1 MKMKDTN
8 RKILNL
14 ILLTVVLIFSS
25 NFISAQEITK
35 SLNYE
40 TSCENEVCT
49 TMIYSYEKYFLRNNV
64 WEEIDEDFFD
74 CSANGETK
82 FCTNNYRFN
91 VVAKGN
97 GEVSAF
103 RNGEE
108 DRFKL
113 MDFRNNSL
121 RFSPVL
127 RDGMLVYEDV
137 IPGYIDI
144 EYKFYPDK
152 LKENIVVKQPLPNL
166 ERDFNIK
173 FSKIGANFIMRD
185 FIICDSKDV
194 CIRTEHSEKG
204 NDVSVRIPS
213 WFLNHENVTYPVYI
227 DPSIE
232 LNDSFILWNGFVT
245 NGTNDTYTR
254 TNNPNANIKLGNFLT
269 FILIGNTTT
278 TIEEHANGNIEWN
291 VSSIPD
297 GSKVYNIT
305 LSVFTATSDG
315 GSQNATINV
324 THMEKTSSHYEDNE
338 TYCYGNCHFYK
349 DMSNGTIYKSSS
361 IITQQRI
368 NLSLSNTAN
377 TKLENSL
384 SSDIFGT
391 GLIGKYSTTN
401 ELWVK
406 SRDVSNADKRPVLIV
421 TYGVNSADAN
431 LAIAEGINNSLPNNL
446 IESAQQIYL
455 VNENGQ
461 HYTGTFD
468 KTTIFGNQTWVFNYI
483 VGNDI
488 FTNMPSLFRVL
499 NVWEN
504 QALSYEEIVNQV
516 ETFINNTRY

>member
-1 MKMKDTN
+1 MKNKN

-14 ILLTVVLIFSS
+14 ILLTAVLIFSA

-35 SLNYE
+35 GSNYE
-40 TSCENEVCT
+40 TSCKNEVCT
-49 TMIYSYEKYFLRNNV
+49 TTIYSYERYFLRDNV

-82 FCTNNYRFN
+82 FCTKDYRFN

-103 RNGEE
+103 RNGKE

-121 RFSPVL
+121 RFAPVL

-137 IPGYIDI
+137 IPNYIDI

-232 LNDSFILWNGFVT
+232 LNDSFISWNGFVT
-245 NGTNDTYTR
+245 NSTNDTHIR

-278 TIEEHANGNIEWN
+278 TIEEHANGVIEWN

-297 GSKVYNIT
+297 GSEIYNIT
-305 LSVFTATSDG
+305 LSVFTATYDG
-315 GSQNATINV
+315 NPQNATINV
-324 THMEKTSSHYEDNE
+324 THMEKTNEQYENNE
-338 TYCYGNCHFYK
+338 THCYGNCHFYK
-349 DMSNGTIYKSSS
+349 DMANGTIYKSSS
-361 IITQQRI
+361 IFTQNRV
-368 NLSLSNTAN
+368 NLTLLSSAN
-377 TKLENSL
+377 NKLENSL
-384 SSDIFGT
+384 SSNIFGT

-431 LAIAEGINNSLPNNL
+431 LAIEEGINNSLPGNP
-446 IESAQQIYL
+446 IESGQKVYL
-455 VNENGQ
+455 VDENGQ

-468 KTTIFGNQTWVFNYI
+468 KTTIFGNQSWVFNYVLPSESFI
-483 VGNDI
+483 G
-488 FTNMPSLFRVL
+488 MPSLFRVL
-499 NVWEN
+499 NVWEEESLTY
-504 QALSYEEIVNQV
+504 QEIVDEV
-516 ETFINNTRY
+516 GGFINSTRY